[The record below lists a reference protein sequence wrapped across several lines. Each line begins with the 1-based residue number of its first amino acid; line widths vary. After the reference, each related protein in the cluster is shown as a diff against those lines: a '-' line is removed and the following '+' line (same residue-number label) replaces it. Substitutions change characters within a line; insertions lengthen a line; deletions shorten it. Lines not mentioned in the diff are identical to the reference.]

1 MSNNLTAFAQEVK
14 STEKKAFKFI
24 SVDDVSDIRYT
35 YEENGSKY
43 MVKEHAN
50 KELTEVTTDIYELNG
65 KKILLK
71 DHYVTNIYVKKGLI
85 EISTSYR
92 NNKKVFD
99 KISVNNI
106 VEVPKDINV
115 RAKAKARKGWVHV
128 YDYKG
133 SVKFAKYT
141 LAVVISVLGGS
152 IAAMSG
158 ITYVTGGAIAG
169 ITEIAKIIVNERLP
183 FAYMKQRGYYY
194 YPKNNNGIPTKMKQ
208 VTKCY
213 RKSNGTGYLGKT
225 TSKGKI
231 VLGGN

>member
-1 MSNNLTAFAQEVK
+1 M
-14 STEKKAFKFI
+14 
-24 SVDDVSDIRYT
+24 
-35 YEENGSKY
+35 
-43 MVKEHAN
+43 
-50 KELTEVTTDIYELNG
+50 
-65 KKILLK
+65 
-71 DHYVTNIYVKKGLI
+71 I

-133 SVKFAKYT
+133 TVKFAKYT
-141 LAVVISVLGGS
+141 LAVVISVLAGS

-169 ITEIAKIIVNERLP
+169 VTENAIENLTIQDI
-183 FAYMKQRGYYY
+183 
-194 YPKNNNGIPTKMKQ
+194 
-208 VTKCY
+208 
-213 RKSNGTGYLGKT
+213 
-225 TSKGKI
+225 
-231 VLGGN
+231 